1 MATSRCIFKIGALKQ
16 FGTGSQSQEKTSI
29 WRAYELMEAQA
40 GNQQAAQNVY
50 QRSIRDA
57 IIKTDFTEYDN
68 ESIVSILIEMK
79 LDFQIPCSP
88 KLLHKFAKSRDAGIE
103 LQKDEL
109 LKESGGNEQ
118 VEVSRWNSKRDETF
132 GESAV
137 WMKDGS
143 IEGKV
148 PPKAMKRK
156 SRQPKM
162 D

>member
-1 MATSRCIFKIGALKQ
+1 
-16 FGTGSQSQEKTSI
+16 
-29 WRAYELMEAQA
+29 MEAQA

-57 IIKTDFTEYDN
+57 FIKTDFSEYDN
-68 ESIVSILIEMK
+68 ESIVSILIEK
-79 LDFQIPCSP
+79 KVDFNLPCSP
-88 KLLHKFAKSRDAGIE
+88 QLLHKFAKSRVVGID

-109 LKESGGNEQ
+109 LKESGGKEQ
-118 VEVSRWNSKRDETF
+118 VEVSRWDSKRDEAF

-137 WMKDGS
+137 WIKDGS

-148 PPKAMKRK
+148 PPKAMKKK
-156 SRQPKM
+156 SRQPKV